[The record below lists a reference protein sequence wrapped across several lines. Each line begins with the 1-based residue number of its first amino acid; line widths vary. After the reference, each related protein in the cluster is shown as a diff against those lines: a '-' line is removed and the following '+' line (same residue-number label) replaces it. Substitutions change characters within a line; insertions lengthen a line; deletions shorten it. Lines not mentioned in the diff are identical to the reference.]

1 MKTKKRNGAI
11 VLFILLLTFWMI
23 IASSISL
30 IELTVGFFAS
40 LLIVLYSYNLIFTVD
55 DSNAVKPSMLKA
67 LFILVMTLLKEIVV
81 ANLHVAKIVLSRKM
95 PIDPGF
101 VKIKQPLKKD
111 LNQALYGN
119 AITLTPGTL
128 TIDMSDDEI
137 IIHGL
142 RIEYAKGIEGSHL
155 EKVFIDLEEAGK

>member
-1 MKTKKRNGAI
+1 
-11 VLFILLLTFWMI
+11 
-23 IASSISL
+23 
-30 IELTVGFFAS
+30 
-40 LLIVLYSYNLIFTVD
+40 LIFTVD

>member
-40 LLIVLYSYNLIFTVD
+40 LLIVLYSYNLVFTVD
-55 DSNAVKPSMLKA
+55 DSNRVRPRMLKA
-67 LFILVMTLLKEIVV
+67 LFILVFTLLKEIVV
-81 ANLHVAKIVLSRKM
+81 ANLHVAKIVLSRNMK
-95 PIDPGF
+95 IDPGF
-101 VKIKQPLKKD
+101 VIIKQPLKKD
-111 LNQALYGN
+111 LNKALYGN

-128 TIDMSDDEI
+128 TIDMSDDKI

>member
-67 LFILVMTLLKEIVV
+67 LFILVVTLLREIVV